1 MGTGEV
7 LSTTGG
13 GHLPGIWAPVHVT
26 GAQKVGAGPAPGGG
40 NMGTGEVLSHV
51 CGGASGGTVSDIV

>member
-26 GAQKVGAGPAPGGG
+26 GAQKVGAGPAPGGAIWAPVKFYP
-40 NMGTGEVLSHV
+40 MY
-51 CGGASGGTVSDIV
+51 DRFP